1 MSKLIV
7 SDYQGAAVSFT
18 DEAWF
23 NATAVAKGYG
33 ASPTDWLRQR
43 DVAEYIAAL
52 AKRSGK
58 SGFLT
63 EFNKIKGLD
72 GSSSASR
79 TKLLGLVKSTGFLR
93 IKAGSPEN
101 GGGTWMHPKLAVRFA
116 QWLDVDFAIWCDEQI
131 DRLLRGDQAD
141 WRRMRHEAAA
151 SYKVMAD
158 ALQLVRTEAGKESAP
173 YHFMNEAKL
182 VNWALAGHF
191 RGLDRD
197 ALSKPELDLL
207 AKLEIRNTVLIAT
220 GVEYQERKRKLF
232 AYAEAWKIA
241 HPGALK
247 LETV

>member
-7 SDYQGAAVSFT
+7 SDYHGAAVSFT
-18 DEAWF
+18 DEGWF
-23 NATAVAKGYG
+23 NATDAAARFRKNP
-33 ASPTDWLRQR
+33 AEWLRLPSTR
-43 DVAEYIAAL
+43 AYL
-52 AKRSGK
+52 AGLERKYGKIPYLKTKRGRA
-58 SGFLT
+58 
-63 EFNKIKGLD
+63 D
-72 GSSSASR
+72 
-79 TKLLGLVKSTGFLR
+79 
-93 IKAGSPEN
+93 
-101 GGGTWMHPKLAVRFA
+101 GGTWMHPKLGVRFA

-220 GVEYQERKRKLF
+220 GVEYQERKRKLI

-241 HPGALK
+241 HPGTLK
-247 LETV
+247 LEAV

>member
-7 SDYQGAAVSFT
+7 SDYHGAAVSFT
-18 DEAWF
+18 DEGWF
-23 NATAVAKGYG
+23 NATSAAARFRKDPYE
-33 ASPTDWLRQR
+33 WLRLPSTK
-43 DVAEYIAAL
+43 AYL
-52 AKRSGK
+52 AGLERKYGKIPYLKTKRGRA
-58 SGFLT
+58 
-63 EFNKIKGLD
+63 D
-72 GSSSASR
+72 
-79 TKLLGLVKSTGFLR
+79 
-93 IKAGSPEN
+93 
-101 GGGTWMHPKLAVRFA
+101 GGTWMHPKLGVPFA

-220 GVEYQERKRKLF
+220 GVEYQERKRKLY
-232 AYAEAWKIA
+232 AYAEAWKLA

>member
-18 DEAWF
+18 DEGWF
-23 NATAVAKGYG
+23 NATDAAARFQKN
-33 ASPTDWLRQR
+33 AAEWLRLPSTVTYLR
-43 DVAEYIAAL
+43 AL
-52 AKRSGK
+52 ERRYGK
-58 SGFLT
+58 IPYVKT
-63 EFNKIKGLD
+63 
-72 GSSSASR
+72 SR
-79 TKLLGLVKSTGFLR
+79 AR
-93 IKAGSPEN
+93 ADR
-101 GGGTWMHPKLAVRFA
+101 GGGTWMHPKLGVRFA

-131 DRLLRGDQAD
+131 DRVLRGDQAD

-158 ALQLVRTEAGKESAP
+158 ALQLVRTEAGKDSAP

-182 VNWALAGHF
+182 VNSALAGQF
-191 RGLDRD
+191 RGLDRN

-220 GVEYQERKRKLF
+220 GVEYQERKRKLV

-241 HPGALK
+241 HPSTLK
-247 LETV
+247 LEAV